1 LQKSRAAVI
10 ERITMT
16 GRVFISHASEDRAIA
31 DAVCE
36 AIEGRGLRCW
46 IAPRDITPGKD
57 YAEALYEALGECTS
71 LVLVFSEHSNRSP
84 QVRREVERAARDGD
98 LIVPFRIDDTVPA
111 ASLQFNVGTLDW
123 LAPSSVDLATQVG
136 ILAELVQARISGQ
149 ADTRPDAAK
158 TWRGSAFVIR
168 RLTATWMS
176 VLLWISLAM
185 AGMDLLANAD
195 AWANAAYARSMFGEE
210 AVLERVLALT
220 VLQLILLV
228 PSAFVWLVWLTA
240 SFLTLEAA
248 GLEGLRFS
256 AGRVAGR
263 FMWPG
268 MRFEGGSAVIAAL
281 WEASSRLQ
289 PPAPSR
295 PSRAPQW
302 LLLLWL
308 LPAALIPISV
318 VTANVADAEEW
329 NIESALTL
337 AIATDLL
344 WIAAGVL
351 CMYGLKVIERR
362 MRRRES
368 DLGSES
374 RRAPSTRPSSV

>member
-1 LQKSRAAVI
+1 MSD
-10 ERITMT
+10 
-16 GRVFISHASEDRAIA
+16 RVFISHASEDRAIA

-36 AIEGRGLRCW
+36 AIEGRGVRCW

-57 YAEALYEALGECTS
+57 YAEALYDALGECTS
-71 LVLVFSEHSNRSP
+71 LVLVFSQHSNRSP

-136 ILAELVQARISGQ
+136 ILAELVQARITGQ
-149 ADTRPDAAK
+149 EDLRPDPEKA
-158 TWRGSAFVIR
+158 WRGAAFVVR

-185 AGMDLLANAD
+185 AGMDLMANVD
-195 AWANAAYARSMFGEE
+195 AFANVAYSRSIFGEE
-210 AVLERVLALT
+210 DVLERVLSLMA
-220 VLQLILLV
+220 LQLILLV
-228 PSAFVWLVWLTA
+228 PSAFVWLIWLTA

-256 AGRVAGR
+256 ARRVAGR

-268 MRFEGGSAVIAAL
+268 RSLEGGSAVVAAL

-289 PPAPSR
+289 QLASAGAT
-295 PSRAPQW
+295 RAPRW
-302 LLLLWL
+302 LRLVWL
-308 LPAALIPISV
+308 LPAGLVPLSFF
-318 VTANVADAEEW
+318 TASVADAEEW
-329 NIESALTL
+329 SVESTLTL
-337 AIATDLL
+337 AVVTDLL

-351 CMYGLKVIERR
+351 CLCALKSIEKR
-362 MRRRES
+362 MRRREADIAS
-368 DLGSES
+368 GS
-374 RRAPSTRPSSV
+374 RPAPSTRVSNV